1 MGKKIEERPTPKTD
15 NAFVL
20 FSENQNTLFQ
30 FHSVSVSPHLPPS
43 MGSRKC
49 SETVCTGFT
58 TGSVMGTKGKV
69 PPASHGRC
77 NKTSNKALLKNTL
90 PLKADHQVRFK
101 HNSYIKTQFLSKNL
115 TNTSLPCDKPLCC
128 K

>member
-1 MGKKIEERPTPKTD
+1 MVKSWGKKIEERPTPKTD

-30 FHSVSVSPHLPPS
+30 FHFVSVSPHLPPS

-58 TGSVMGTKGKV
+58 TGSVIGTKGKFLQHLMDV
-69 PPASHGRC
+69 VTKQHQTKHYSRTHC
-77 NKTSNKALLKNTL
+77 HLKQIT
-90 PLKADHQVRFK
+90 K
-101 HNSYIKTQFLSKNL
+101 
-115 TNTSLPCDKPLCC
+115 
-128 K
+128 